1 MTGRRRRSV
10 SVFGGWCRLKPWG
23 KWSLNGGADP
33 IGLRPPFFWPAV
45 YGRKRA
51 DPTLTFLS
59 PTIVLEIAP

>member
-10 SVFGGWCRLKPWG
+10 SAFRRWCRLKPWG

-33 IGLRPPFFWPAV
+33 IRLRPPFFWPAV
-45 YGRKRA
+45 YGRKGA